1 MQARNEIDT
10 PAANFHHEPSS
21 TPVASATP
29 FDTPTPALSPTPLPG
44 SVKLPSP
51 RWEGQDWNNCGPAA
65 LAIHL
70 RFFGW
75 EGDQFTISDE
85 IKPIR
90 ADRNVNVDELLV
102 YVYNN
107 VNLIWGL
114 NTG

>member
-1 MQARNEIDT
+1 VR
-10 PAANFHHEPSS
+10 
-21 TPVASATP
+21 
-29 FDTPTPALSPTPLPG
+29 
-44 SVKLPSP
+44 LPSP

-75 EGDQFTISDE
+75 EGDQFTISDQ

-107 VNLIWGL
+107 VNHLGVEYRVGGTLELLKRSWPPVCR
-114 NTG
+114 